1 MNSSIARSKTTDSEA
16 VDYATLEEVTTSR
29 HITDTTRFVLWG
41 RAGGRCQFNGC
52 NSPLW
57 KNPVTQEPLNV
68 AQAAHIYAFS
78 SAGPRGNKG
87 IPKSDLNIFSNLLL
101 TCHKCHKT
109 IDTEKDGGRY
119 SVELLKN
126 WKARHEAR
134 IERVTG
140 IDPDHHSHVV
150 LYDRAI
156 GGIHSP
162 VRYDRATV
170 AMFPDR
176 FPAEDQPLQLAASAS
191 DSTERDEEFWAVET
205 RDLERKFERK
215 IQDRQANGEIDHL
228 SVSALAPMPLL
239 IRLGTLL
246 TEIRDVDVY
255 QFHRE
260 PKGWAWP
267 SVDQGIDLRVDK
279 PTICDGLPALVIAL
293 SATID
298 DSRVRQ
304 VMGDN
309 AAIWRITI
317 PEPTQE
323 CIRSKA
329 DLSSFRQVI
338 HLLLN
343 EIKARHGQDAILSI
357 FPASPVSAMVE
368 LGRVRQPKA
377 DLNWIIYDENRALG
391 GFTKAIEIGNPETK
405 ANPL

>member
-1 MNSSIARSKTTDSEA
+1 MKIAMGELMNTVSAKDEVRATNES
-16 VDYATLEEVTTSR
+16 DYAVLEEVTTSR
-29 HITDTTRFVLWG
+29 HIVDTTRFLLWG

-57 KNPVTQEPLNV
+57 KNPVTQEPVNIS
-68 AQAAHIYAFS
+68 QAAHIYAFS
-78 SAGPRGNKG
+78 SEGPRGNKG
-87 IPKSDLNIFSNLLL
+87 IPKDELNNFSNLLL

-109 IDTEKDGGRY
+109 IDTKKDGGRY
-119 SVELLKN
+119 SVELLRN

-156 GGIHSP
+156 GGMHSP
-162 VRYDRATV
+162 VQYDRATV
-170 AMFPDR
+170 AMFPER
-176 FPAEDQPLQLAASAS
+176 YPAEDQALELSASAS
-191 DSTERDEEFWAVET
+191 DSTEKDEEFWAVEI
-205 RDLERKFERK
+205 RDLQRKFDRK
-215 IQDRQANGEIDHL
+215 IQDRLANGEINHL
-228 SVSALAPMPLL
+228 SVFALAPMPLL

-255 QFHRE
+255 QLHRE

-267 SVDQGIDLRVDK
+267 SVERSIDLRLDK
-279 PTICDGLPALVIAL
+279 PSVRNGPPALVIAL

-309 AAIWRITI
+309 AAIWRVTI
-317 PEPTQE
+317 LEPTQE

-329 DLSSFRQVI
+329 DLSSFRQA
-338 HLLLN
+338 LRPLLN
-343 EIKARHGQDAILSI
+343 EIKAAHGQDAVLSV
-357 FPASPVSAMVE
+357 FPAAPVSTMVE

-377 DLNWIIYDENRALG
+377 NLNWTIYDENRALG
-391 GFTKAIEIGNPETK
+391 GFTKAVEIG
-405 ANPL
+405 

>member
-1 MNSSIARSKTTDSEA
+1 MNSRKLSPKPPPEIQSE
-16 VDYATLEEVTTSR
+16 YATLKEVTTSR
-29 HITDTTRFVLWG
+29 HITNTSRFLLWG

-57 KNPVTQEPLNV
+57 KNPVTQEAVNI

-78 SAGPRGNKG
+78 SDGPRGNEG
-87 IPKSDLNIFSNLLL
+87 IPKDELNSFANLLL
-101 TCHKCHKT
+101 TCHKCHET
-109 IDTEKDGGRY
+109 IDWKKDGGRY
-119 SVELLKN
+119 SIELLQN

-140 IDPDHHSHVV
+140 VDPDHHSHVV

-156 GGIHSP
+156 GGVHSP

-191 DSTERDEEFWAVET
+191 DCTEKDEEFWAVEIK
-205 RDLERKFERK
+205 DLERKYERK
-215 IQDRQANGEIDHL
+215 IHDRLTNGEIDHL
-228 SVSALAPMPLL
+228 SVFALAPMPLL

-255 QFHRE
+255 QLHRE
-260 PKGWAWP
+260 QKGWTWP
-267 SVDQGIDLRVDK
+267 SVDKGIDLKIEK
-279 PTICDGLPALVIAL
+279 PSRYDGAPSLVIAL

-298 DSRVRQ
+298 DSRVKS
-304 VMGDN
+304 VMGDDT
-309 AAIWRITI
+309 AIWRITI

-329 DLSSFRQVI
+329 DLFAFKQTAR
-338 HLLLN
+338 LLLN
-343 EIKARHGQDAILSI
+343 EIKASHGQDAVLSI
-357 FPASPVSAMVE
+357 FPAAPVSAMVE

-377 DLNWIIYDENRALG
+377 DLGWIIYDENRALG
-391 GFTKAIEIGNPETK
+391 GFTKAVEIGIMKNQATPH
-405 ANPL
+405 